1 MREVTMP
8 IEARTPAR
16 DFESF
21 FRTEYRSLWQ
31 ALLLL
36 VGDAFEAEE
45 IAQEAMTR
53 VLERWDR
60 VGTMES
66 PTGYAYRTALN
77 LQRKRIR
84 RLAVRARR
92 RFAPVPVVDIG
103 PEASERHDVRRAL
116 ASLPEG
122 QRAAI
127 VLIDWL
133 DMDTDE
139 AAHVLGIKP
148 ASVRVACIARGR
160 RCATPWERRHERH
173 AGTASPGC
181 RGLRAGPGRL
191 RARPGAA

>member
-1 MREVTMP
+1 MREVTLP
-8 IEARTPAR
+8 TEALIPAR

-21 FRTEYRSLWQ
+21 FRAEYPSLCQ

-45 IAQEAMTR
+45 IAQETMTR

-60 VGTMES
+60 VGAMDS

-84 RLAVRARR
+84 WLAVRARR
-92 RFAPVPVVDIG
+92 WFASVPVVDIG
-103 PEASERHDVRRAL
+103 PDAGERHDVRRAL

-122 QRAAI
+122 QRAAL
-127 VLIDWL
+127 VLVDWL

-139 AAHVLGIKP
+139 AARVLGIKA
-148 ASVRVACIARGR
+148 ASVRVRV
-160 RCATPWERRHERH
+160 H
-173 AGTASPGC
+173 
-181 RGLRAGPGRL
+181 
-191 RARPGAA
+191 RARSALREALGATS